1 MPTSPLTGAPPRR
14 PAPPSHQRTHRPGLV
29 LAVIVA
35 AQMMVA
41 LDATV
46 VNVALPHIQA
56 ALRFSPTGLA
66 WVFNI
71 YTLVY
76 GGLLLLGG
84 RAGDLFGRRRV
95 FLAGVLLF
103 TASSLLAGLAPSGGW
118 LLAARAAPGAGG
130 AVAPPHVLALI
141 AVNFPDGHAR
151 TRALAVFSASA
162 SASLSLG
169 QVLGGMLTAWGSWRW
184 VFFVNVPAGILV
196 AALTRRIVRETEPH
210 RGRLDL
216 AGAAA
221 SVAGTGALV
230 YGFLRA
236 ASDGWGEAGA
246 LGSLGAGAALLAAF
260 ALLERRAA
268 QPVMPLRLLA
278 DRDRAFAYA
287 AFFLI
292 PAGMFGVFYFLG
304 QYLQDVLGYGPL
316 RAGFAFLP
324 MTLAMFAMIRTV
336 PRLLP
341 RLGAKAMIAGGLL
354 LCLAG
359 MLWLAALSAQSGYA
373 GVFGPMVLIGVG
385 MGVAPVPISV
395 TILSGVAPAEAGAAA
410 GMLQTMQWVG
420 AAVGLSVLVA
430 VFGSAARG
438 QGAHRGAGPHEVF
451 THAAGSAFA
460 VGALFVAAA
469 LAAGALG
476 IRGRLRPPRAA
487 REPAGPTAPGAGD

>member
-1 MPTSPLTGAPPRR
+1 MSSSPLTGAPPRR
-14 PAPPSHQRTHRPGLV
+14 RAPSGDQRTHRPGLV
-29 LAVIVA
+29 LGVIVA
-35 AQMMVA
+35 CQMMVA

-46 VNVALPHIQA
+46 VNVALPRIQG
-56 ALRFSPTGLA
+56 ALHFSPTGLA

-84 RAGDLFGRRRV
+84 RAGDLFGRRRM
-95 FLAGVLLF
+95 FLAGVALF
-103 TASSLLAGLAPSGGW
+103 TASSLLAGLAPGPGW
-118 LLAARAAPGAGG
+118 LLAARAAQGAGG
-130 AVAPPHVLALI
+130 AMATPNVLALI
-141 AVNFPDGHAR
+141 AVNFPEGHAR
-151 TRALAVFSASA
+151 TRALTVFSAAS

-169 QVLGGMLTAWGSWRW
+169 QVLGGMLTSWGSWRW
-184 VFFVNVPAGILV
+184 VFFVNVPVGILV
-196 AALTRRIVRETEPH
+196 AFLTPRIVRETETH
-210 RGRLDL
+210 RGKLDL
-216 AGAAA
+216 AGGAA

-236 ASDGWGEAGA
+236 ASDGWGDATA
-246 LGSLGAGAALLAAF
+246 LGSLGAGVVLLAAF
-260 ALLERRAA
+260 ALLERRAQ

-278 DRDRAFAYA
+278 SRDRAFAYA

-324 MTLAMFAMIRTV
+324 MTVAMFALIRVV

-341 RLGAKAMIAGGLL
+341 RLGAKAMITAGMVLAA
-354 LCLAG
+354 AG
-359 MLWLAALSAQSGYA
+359 MLWLAQLSASTGYG
-373 GVFGPMVLIGVG
+373 GVLGPMLLLGVG
-385 MGVAPVPISV
+385 MGLASVPLSV

-430 VFGSAARG
+430 VFGSAARREASAPG
-438 QGAHRGAGPHEVF
+438 ADAHRVFVHGAGAAF
-451 THAAGSAFA
+451 AAGL
-460 VGALFVAAA
+460 LFVLVA
-469 LAAGALG
+469 LACAAFGV
-476 IRGRLRPPRAA
+476 RGRLLPRRGAQD
-487 REPAGPTAPGAGD
+487 PA